1 MMKEKNE
8 LDLTECNV
16 AKGLLILVIPM
27 VLGNLLN
34 VAYSTV
40 DAIWIGQIVGSK
52 GLAAVAVSF
61 PLTMVV
67 TAIAS
72 GVATAV
78 NVLIGQ
84 YFGANDKEYVTYI
97 SKVSTTVS
105 LIISLTLAILGY
117 VFAPDLMVF
126 LNTSESIMEDA
137 VNYFRISMIGF
148 PFVFYYTFISALLR
162 GIGDTVR
169 PLIFLIISSVINIVL
184 DPLMIKGIY
193 PFPAMGVSGAAYA
206 TVFAQAVSLI
216 VSMIYLKAK
225 NSIIKVNPINFK
237 FDLHITK
244 LILKIG
250 LPFTFMHLISSISWL
265 FLNKVINSYG
275 ELSSAAFAVA
285 ARIDALSFV
294 PLSAILSG
302 IGTMAA
308 QNIGANKMY
317 RIKEIFITGLKVSLT
332 IALIMTAL
340 CMLFPDFIIKIFV
353 QDDNIMPYMKSYIYA
368 GVPSAILIAVIF
380 SANGIINAS
389 GKTFIIMMFTLFTH
403 FLIRIPVVYL
413 LSPKIG
419 LWGVWI
425 SMSVSN
431 LFNMIFHLAYYYS
444 NKWKKNANIT
454 LNSYSKDDNENKII
468 N

>member
-1 MMKEKNE
+1 MSKEEKV

-16 AKGLLILVIPM
+16 SKGLLILVIPM
-27 VLGNLLN
+27 IFGNLLN

-52 GLAAVAVSF
+52 GLAAVAISF

-72 GVATAV
+72 GIATAV

-105 LIISLTLAILGY
+105 LITALTLAILGY
-117 VFAPDLMVF
+117 VFAPNLMVF
-126 LNTSESIMEDA
+126 LNTADSIMEDA
-137 VNYFRISMIGF
+137 VSYFRISMIGF
-148 PFVFYYTFISALLR
+148 PFVFYYTFVSALLR

-184 DPLMIKGIY
+184 DPILIKGIGSI
-193 PFPAMGVSGAAYA
+193 PAMGVEGAAYA
-206 TVFAQAVSLI
+206 TVFAQAISVI

-225 NSIIKVNPINFK
+225 NSIVRANPLNFT
-237 FDLHITK
+237 FDLNITK
-244 LILKIG
+244 LIIKIG
-250 LPFTFMHLISSISWL
+250 LPFTLMQLISSISWL

-275 ELSSAAFAVA
+275 ELASASFAVA

-302 IGTMAA
+302 VGTMAA
-308 QNIGANKMY
+308 QNIGADKMY
-317 RIKEIFITGLKVSLT
+317 RIKEIFGTGLKISLA

-340 CMLFPDFIIKIFV
+340 CMLFPEFIINIFV

-368 GVPSAILIAVIF
+368 GVPATILVAIIF
-380 SANGIINAS
+380 PANGIINAS
-389 GKTFIIMMFTLFTH
+389 GKTFVIMLFTLFTH
-403 FLIRIPVVYL
+403 FLVRIPVAYL

-431 LFNMIFHLAYYYS
+431 FFNMVFHLVYYYS
-444 NKWKKNANIT
+444 NKWQKNANLT
-454 LNSYSKDDNENKII
+454 LNSASKDDN
-468 N
+468 

>member
-1 MMKEKNE
+1 MAKEEKL

-52 GLAAVAVSF
+52 GLAAVAISF

-72 GVATAV
+72 GIATAV

-105 LIISLTLAILGY
+105 LITALILSVLGY
-117 VFAPDLMVF
+117 VFAPELMIF
-126 LNTSESIMEDA
+126 LNTSETIMEDA
-137 VNYFRISMIGF
+137 VSYFRISMIGF
-148 PFVFYYTFISALLR
+148 PFVFYYTFVSALLR
-162 GIGDTVR
+162 GIG
-169 PLIFLIISSVINIVL
+169 NIVL
-184 DPLMIKGIY
+184 DPILIKGIGSI
-193 PFPAMGVSGAAYA
+193 PAMGVEGAAYA
-206 TVFAQAVSLI
+206 TVFAQAISVI

-225 NSIIKVNPINFK
+225 NSIVRANPLNFT
-237 FDLHITK
+237 FDLNITK
-244 LILKIG
+244 LIIKIG
-250 LPFTFMHLISSISWL
+250 LPFTLMQLISSISWL

-275 ELSSAAFAVA
+275 ELASASFAVA

-302 IGTMAA
+302 VGTMAA
-308 QNIGANKMY
+308 QNIGADKMY
-317 RIKEIFITGLKVSLT
+317 RIKEIFGTGLKISLA

-340 CMLFPDFIIKIFV
+340 CMLFPEFIINIFV

-368 GVPSAILIAVIF
+368 GVPATILVAIIF
-380 SANGIINAS
+380 PANGIINAS
-389 GKTFIIMMFTLFTH
+389 GKTFVIMLFTLFTH
-403 FLIRIPVVYL
+403 FLVRIPVVYL

-431 LFNMIFHLAYYYS
+431 FFNMVFHLVYYYS
-444 NKWKKNANIT
+444 NKWQKNANLT
-454 LNSYSKDDNENKII
+454 LNSASKDDN
-468 N
+468 

>member
-1 MMKEKNE
+1 MKKEKYE

-72 GVATAV
+72 GISTAV

-105 LIISLTLAILGY
+105 LITSLTLAILGY
-117 VFAPDLMVF
+117 VFAPNLMVF

-169 PLIFLIISSVINIVL
+169 PLIFLIISSVINIIL

-206 TVFAQAVSLI
+206 TVFAQAVSVI

-225 NSIIKVNPINFK
+225 NSIIRVNPINFK
-237 FDLHITK
+237 FDLNITK

-250 LPFTFMHLISSISWL
+250 LPFTFMQLISSISWL

-317 RIKEIFITGLKVSLT
+317 RIKEIFSTGLKVSLT

-368 GVPSAILIAVIF
+368 GVPSTILVAVIF

-431 LFNMIFHLAYYYS
+431 LFNMIFHLVYYYS